1 MDDSFVV
8 FSYGERSV
16 LVPRPADYA
25 SALAIAKLELELAHN
40 TKLKLLVDWR
50 GRRVEIRPTSF
61 LVFPV
66 EELFVEVETISLPAP
81 TISRARVPKRMVS
94 TRFDIHIKTLTS
106 GGTIMSLNWYTD
118 LFRAA
123 KSIDIC
129 VSSSDTINDVKEQV
143 CLCEGIPVDQQRLI
157 FGGQQLE
164 DGYTLTDYNIGPNST
179 LHLVLKLRGDKPVI
193 YLQPPQAMDGVEVHL
208 GLCKE
213 WNISA
218 VYPLVEPKT
227 VGDRSVV
234 QWTVDVD
241 AAGGLTEHVSGLKL
255 SYLFWEA
262 QSLTSRPPS
271 PGDDKLESGL
281 LFNPANPSLT
291 PANACVMAFRAFL
304 QHLDIALTTL
314 GLHVA
319 ARNDFITYWLPRLVR
334 IQENDQEIAFRFLNQ
349 KHYEQAATLQ
359 VVPTPDVT
367 TRVFLLFGGVGP
379 SDAAWNEA
387 RHRSKSVDWKTTVGV
402 QDTAWDETKFRV
414 LEWGGMEVPASLGV
428 CMLDRGTTL

>member
-1 MDDSFVV
+1 
-8 FSYGERSV
+8 
-16 LVPRPADYA
+16 
-25 SALAIAKLELELAHN
+25 
-40 TKLKLLVDWR
+40 
-50 GRRVEIRPTSF
+50 
-61 LVFPV
+61 
-66 EELFVEVETISLPAP
+66 
-81 TISRARVPKRMVS
+81 
-94 TRFDIHIKTLTS
+94 
-106 GGTIMSLNWYTD
+106 MSLNWYTD

-129 VSSSDTINDVKEQV
+129 VSSSDTINDFKE
-143 CLCEGIPVDQQRLI
+143 QRLI

-262 QSLTSRPPS
+262 QSLTSHPATTSLSLAYFLTRQIHHLPQPTHASWPS
-271 PGDDKLESGL
+271 VLSFSISTL
-281 LFNPANPSLT
+281 L
-291 PANACVMAFRAFL
+291 
-304 QHLDIALTTL
+304 
-314 GLHVA
+314 
-319 ARNDFITYWLPRLVR
+319 
-334 IQENDQEIAFRFLNQ
+334 
-349 KHYEQAATLQ
+349 
-359 VVPTPDVT
+359 
-367 TRVFLLFGGVGP
+367 
-379 SDAAWNEA
+379 
-387 RHRSKSVDWKTTVGV
+387 
-402 QDTAWDETKFRV
+402 
-414 LEWGGMEVPASLGV
+414 
-428 CMLDRGTTL
+428 